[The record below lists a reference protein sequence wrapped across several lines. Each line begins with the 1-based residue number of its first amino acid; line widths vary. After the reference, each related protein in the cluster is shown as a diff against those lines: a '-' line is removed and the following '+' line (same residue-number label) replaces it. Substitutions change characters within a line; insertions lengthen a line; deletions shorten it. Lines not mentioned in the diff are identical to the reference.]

1 MDTTSGTINIY
12 RMLSFIQTSLSESY
26 NYRHLRTATNVS
38 TIIHISTKT
47 PARTRKNSPPHNF
60 LHPTALPH
68 PHLPKTHKKPPPPQL
83 VATKGV
89 VFYIARL
96 EA

>member
-68 PHLPKTHKKPPPPQL
+68 PHLIKAHIETTPSAACHR
-83 VATKGV
+83 KGGG
-89 VFYIARL
+89 FYI
-96 EA
+96 